1 MSELLSFKSLGRCE
15 YGETLHMMRSHISNE
30 DFKNEIWFL
39 EHPPI
44 FTLGTAADQKHILN
58 AKGIPVIQ
66 SDRGGEVTYHGPGQ
80 LVIYFMIDVKR
91 SKLGPKILVKTLQ
104 EFTKSL
110 LKEYSI
116 DSEFIDGA
124 PGVYVNEKKIAGV
137 LIENS
142 IRAKKLQKS
151 IVGIGINVNNNC
163 LEIKSAI
170 SIKEVLNTDTSMK
183 ELLST
188 LCQELEKY
196 YLLFRND
203 KTGAEFTACGSI
215 VCGSV
220 FDAHLNDSAE
230 ALATPSKIAP
240 LTSAELDRIRI
251 FMICP
256 LNCYR

>member
-1 MSELLSFKSLGRCE
+1 MSENLTFKSLGLRD
-15 YGETLHMMRSHISNE
+15 YGGVWQSMKSHIREE

-39 EHPPI
+39 EHTPV

-124 PGVYVNEKKIAGV
+124 PGVFVNEKKIA
-137 LIENS
+137 S
-142 IRAKKLQKS
+142 IGLRISKGKTYH
-151 IVGIGINVNNNC
+151 GISINVDMDLAPFSYINPCGYEGLKVTQIKDLNNKANIKDVERLAIKL
-163 LEIKSAI
+163 LE
-170 SIKEVLNTDTSMK
+170 
-183 ELLST
+183 
-188 LCQELEKY
+188 
-196 YLLFRND
+196 
-203 KTGAEFTACGSI
+203 
-215 VCGSV
+215 
-220 FDAHLNDSAE
+220 
-230 ALATPSKIAP
+230 P
-240 LTSAELDRIRI
+240 I
-251 FMICP
+251 F
-256 LNCYR
+256 

>member
-1 MSELLSFKSLGRCE
+1 MSENLTFKSLGLRD
-15 YGETLHMMRSHISNE
+15 YGGVWQSMKSHIREE

-39 EHPPI
+39 EHTPV

-124 PGVYVNEKKIAGV
+124 PGVYVNEKKIA
-137 LIENS
+137 S
-142 IRAKKLQKS
+142 IGLRISKGKTYH
-151 IVGIGINVNNNC
+151 GISINVDMDLAPFSYINPCGYEGLKVIQIKDLNNKANIKDVERLAIKL
-163 LEIKSAI
+163 LE
-170 SIKEVLNTDTSMK
+170 
-183 ELLST
+183 
-188 LCQELEKY
+188 
-196 YLLFRND
+196 
-203 KTGAEFTACGSI
+203 
-215 VCGSV
+215 
-220 FDAHLNDSAE
+220 
-230 ALATPSKIAP
+230 P
-240 LTSAELDRIRI
+240 I
-251 FMICP
+251 F
-256 LNCYR
+256 